1 MVRLLLLLLLQ
12 PRWPSRAPRAPRDLP
27 FHQIRHS
34 DTSAGCT
41 LARLAPPAPHT
52 CHGQTARRQSPW
64 PLP

>member
-12 PRWPSRAPRAPRDLP
+12 PRWPSRAPRGPRSLP
-27 FHQIRHS
+27 FHQIRAS
-34 DTSAGCT
+34 DTSPGCMI
-41 LARLAPPAPHT
+41 ASLAPMPPHT